1 MKERLIEAEAFKK
14 YCRRGYKNTERD
26 FRSGTLRAFARQ
38 ITEDFCRDID
48 EQPTVEAIPTEWIR
62 EQAQEYPGM
71 ESAMWDKLLRLWEK
85 EKTKRELYGGEER
98 QERQKN
104 ARQIRTMPVLRD
116 QSAHRKRQIKG
127 TQKQA

>member
-1 MKERLIEAEAFKK
+1 MKERIIKAEAFKK

-85 EKTKRELYGGEER
+85 EKTKRELYGGDE
-98 QERQKN
+98 Q
-104 ARQIRTMPVLRD
+104 
-116 QSAHRKRQIKG
+116 
-127 TQKQA
+127 